1 MNILDTLLE
10 VEVTSDNFLKIKE
23 TLERIGVA
31 NFTEKKLFQSCH
43 ILHKRQKFYIVHFKE
58 MFLLDGK
65 QAAITEED
73 LSRRN
78 SIACLL
84 DQWGLIKIPD
94 SSIAKIAKT
103 GTLPIID
110 GQIKKLKIV
119 PHKEKHQWTLISK
132 YTIGRRTK

>member
-1 MNILDTLLE
+1 MNTLDTLLE
-10 VEVTSDNFLKIKE
+10 VEVATDNFLKIKE

-31 NFTEKKLFQSCH
+31 NFAEKTLFQSCH

-65 QAAITEED
+65 QAEISDED
-73 LSRRN
+73 LARRN

-84 DQWGLIKIPD
+84 DQWGLIKIPET
-94 SSIAKIAKT
+94 SLSKITKM
-103 GTLPIID
+103 GTLPIVN

-119 PHKEKHQWTLISK
+119 PHKEKSQWKLVSK
-132 YTIGRRTK
+132 YTIGKKK

>member
-1 MNILDTLLE
+1 MDIIESLIE
-10 VEVTSDNFLKIKE
+10 IEIPSDNFLKVKE

-31 NFTEKKLFQSCH
+31 NFTDKILFQSCH

-65 QAAITEED
+65 SAELADED
-73 LSRRN
+73 IARRN

-84 DQWGLIKIPD
+84 DQWGLIKIPEA
-94 SSIAKIAKT
+94 SITKIAKT
-103 GTLPIID
+103 GTLPLVN

-119 PHKEKHQWTLISK
+119 PHKEKTQWKLVSK
-132 YTIGRRTK
+132 YTIGKKK